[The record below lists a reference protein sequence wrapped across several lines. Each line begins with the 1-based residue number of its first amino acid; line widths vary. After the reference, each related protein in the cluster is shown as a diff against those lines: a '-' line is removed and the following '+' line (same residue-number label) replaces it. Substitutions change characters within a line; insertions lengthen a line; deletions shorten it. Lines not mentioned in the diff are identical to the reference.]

1 MGQSHRQPDIWTKTI
16 KFYSGSPDKPKVL
29 ILALTGL
36 ASINIDETTIN
47 SGLSIPP
54 FVDHYTL
61 QKFSDSEQAR
71 LHNLYCEVFV
81 SY

>member
-1 MGQSHRQPDIWTKTI
+1 MRTICMFLTKTI
-16 KFYSGSPDKPKVL
+16 NFYSGSPDKPKTL

-47 SGLSIPP
+47 SGFSIPP

-61 QKFSDSEQAR
+61 QRFSDSERAR
-71 LHNLYCEVFV
+71 LHNLYSEVLV